1 MATVKLKDWT
11 SEPCSDVCGTNL
23 TGHRHEAQVSL
34 TRLPQHTKH
43 REGVCTEGG
52 QRVGRKLATGAVLPL
67 VCSSMQARCVQAA
80 QLRPCQRSPP
90 VLAAC
95 GTSSCRC
102 AAGSSAAAGLAG
114 SPPPSL
120 QEQDRFPTAGWLA
133 EPMSVPASLYR
144 CPHHSAGEG
153 RVNWRYQLCCWGMQ
167 FPGSFCTHQGISACS
182 FNEETISRDSSS
194 KPNLAS
200 SPCRYELNQL
210 CCHATI

>member
-1 MATVKLKDWT
+1 MTPTA
-11 SEPCSDVCGTNL
+11 
-23 TGHRHEAQVSL
+23 HEAQRGCVHGGRTESWPKACHRSRSALGLLQHAGKVCAGSPAVSMSEVTAGPGSGWHL
-34 TRLPQHTKH
+34 LLQVCR
-43 REGVCTEGG
+43 REQRCSWPGRQPFPFPAGAG
-52 QRVGRKLATGAVLPL
+52 Q
-67 VCSSMQARCVQAA
+67 VCSS
-80 QLRPCQRSPP
+80 
-90 VLAAC
+90 
-95 GTSSCRC
+95 
-102 AAGSSAAAGLAG
+102 
-114 SPPPSL
+114 
-120 QEQDRFPTAGWLA
+120 WLA